1 MLLSMKSERDLDLK
15 SATPQRKR
23 FIESIRRSVKDDL
36 VFEAFRVVDRA
47 DFIESE
53 EERNF
58 AYENRVIGLGEG
70 SSISEPVLVAKMM
83 ENLYLTGREKV
94 LEVGTGS
101 GYGAALL
108 SKCAR
113 EVYTIEYNQNLAQKA
128 SERLKKLKINNVHVV
143 IGDGALGISESSPF
157 DAIIITAACRD
168 FPPALVEQ
176 LIEGGRILAPIGKD
190 PQSLELT
197 LGLKMY
203 GRPFYSKPITHCRFY
218 PLISEEEGGFSN
230 DYLERLF
237 RIKMLLLKSK
247 AKAKGKSLEEFLQG
261 ERETEPKLRDLS
273 DKAIIEL
280 ALIPPGELDFLSSN
294 LEAFEE
300 EIKKEST
307 ITSKA

>member
-1 MLLSMKSERDLDLK
+1 MNGERDLDPK
-15 SATPQRKR
+15 NVDSQKKR
-23 FIESIRRSVKDDL
+23 FIELIRSSVSDDL
-36 VFEAFRVVDRA
+36 VLKAFRVVDRA

-58 AYENRVIGLGEG
+58 AYENRVICLGEG

-113 EVYTIEYNQNLAQKA
+113 EVYTIEYNQSLAQKA

-143 IGDGALGISESSPF
+143 IGDGALGIPGASPF

-176 LIEGGRILAPIGKD
+176 LTEGGRILAPIGND
-190 PQSLELT
+190 PKSLEQLT

-203 GRPFYSKPITHCRFY
+203 GRLFYSKPITHCRFY

-230 DYLERLF
+230 DYFERLF
-237 RIKMLLLKSK
+237 RMRMVLFKSL
-247 AKAKGKSLEEFLQG
+247 AKKKGKTFEEFLQEG
-261 ERETEPKLRDLS
+261 RETEPKFRDLS

-280 ALIPPGELDFLSSN
+280 VPIFPEDFDYLSSN
-294 LEAFEE
+294 LEDLEE
-300 EIKKEST
+300 EIKRKST
-307 ITSKA
+307 TISEA

>member
-1 MLLSMKSERDLDLK
+1 MKGERDLGLERVD
-15 SATPQRKR
+15 PQREEFNKL
-23 FIESIRRSVKDDL
+23 IERSIKDKL
-36 VFEAFRVVDRA
+36 VIKAFRVIDRA

-58 AYENRVIGLGEG
+58 AYKNKVIGLGEG
-70 SSISEPVLVAKMM
+70 SSISEPVLVAEMM
-83 ENLYLTGREKV
+83 ENLYLTGEEKV
-94 LEVGTGS
+94 LEVGTAS

-108 SKCAR
+108 SKCAM
-113 EVYTIEYNQNLAQKA
+113 EVHTIEYNQNLAQKA
-128 SERLKKLKINNVHVV
+128 SERLKKLKIDNVHVV
-143 IGDGALGISESSPF
+143 IGDGALGIPGASPF

-168 FPPALVEQ
+168 FPPVLVEQ

-237 RIKMLLLKSK
+237 RIKTLLFESR
-247 AKAKGKSLEEFLQG
+247 AKAKGKTLKEFLQE

-273 DKAIIEL
+273 DKTIIKL
-280 ALIPPGELDFLSSN
+280 TSIPPGEFDFLSSN

-300 EIKKEST
+300 EIKRES
-307 ITSKA
+307 IESI

>member
-1 MLLSMKSERDLDLK
+1 MRDERDLGLK
-15 SATPQRKR
+15 SAAPQRKR
-23 FIESIRRSVKDDL
+23 FIESIRRSIKDDL

-70 SSISEPVLVAKMM
+70 SSISEPILVAKMM
-83 ENLYLTGREKV
+83 ENLYLTGKEKV
-94 LEVGTGS
+94 LEVGTAS

-113 EVYTIEYNQNLAQKA
+113 EVYTIEYNQNLAQIA

-143 IGDGALGISESSPF
+143 IGDGALGIPESPPF

-176 LIEGGRILAPIGKD
+176 LVEGGRILAPIGKD

-203 GRPFYSKPITHCRFY
+203 GRPFYSRPITLCRFH

-237 RIKMLLLKSK
+237 RIKMLLFKSK
-247 AKAKGKSLEEFLQG
+247 AKAKGKSLEEFLQE
-261 ERETEPKLRDLS
+261 ERETVPKLRDLS
-273 DKAIIEL
+273 DKAIIESVP
-280 ALIPPGELDFLSSN
+280 IPPGEFDFLSNN

-307 ITSKA
+307 MEL